1 MDLFH
6 GERCV
11 NVHYECD
18 YRKQVEDELA
28 KILEMPKPKVSPE
41 ETVIVKGE
49 FSRILEIVHLKESQY
64 RLVISKER
72 WNLIVNG
79 YSALKDV
86 AMVQGGKVVL
96 DITEDGMDA
105 TLSYTGRE
113 LFQTDEQYDKTAETI
128 RTLLTHF
135 PDMWLKAE
143 NNEFTFTISAHLY
156 DKILIQDLS
165 EEIQQKQEELR
176 EWTKQKKYEDYL

>member
-1 MDLFH
+1 M
-6 GERCV
+6 
-11 NVHYECD
+11 HYECD

-49 FSRILEIVHLKESQY
+49 FSRILEIVHLKASQY

-72 WNLIVNG
+72 WDLIVNG
-79 YSALKDV
+79 YAALKEV

-113 LFQTDEQYDKTAETI
+113 LFQTDEKYDKTAETI

-143 NNEFTFTISAHLY
+143 NNEFTLTISAHLY
-156 DKILIQDLS
+156 DKIQVQDLS
-165 EEIQQKQEELR
+165 EEIEQKQEELR
-176 EWTKQKKYEDYL
+176 EWTRQKKYEDYL

>member
-1 MDLFH
+1 M
-6 GERCV
+6 
-11 NVHYECD
+11 
-18 YRKQVEDELA
+18 
-28 KILEMPKPKVSPE
+28 
-41 ETVIVKGE
+41 
-49 FSRILEIVHLKESQY
+49 
-64 RLVISKER
+64 
-72 WNLIVNG
+72 
-79 YSALKDV
+79 
-86 AMVQGGKVVL
+86 

-143 NNEFTFTISAHLY
+143 NNEFTLSISAHLY
-156 DKILIQDLS
+156 DKVLIQDLS

-176 EWTKQKKYEDYL
+176 EWTRQKKYEDFL